1 MYYYCSICDFA
12 IDLICVKK
20 EVKKE
25 IGDSK
30 IHEHLL
36 SLVPEMVSFTC
47 HLCQVLDD
55 RFPFVCNLCDL
66 SFHQYCAESISEIN
80 YSCHPQHPLKRY
92 TRVPSRTCGK
102 CCLCGNKL
110 HNVFYHCSVCNFS
123 VDINCVK
130 NPPPFSLL
138 HPKAHEHPIILMPQR
153 SFLCNAC
160 GMDDDPNPYV
170 CPQCNFMIH
179 RNCVDKPQV
188 IKISHH
194 DHRIYY
200 NHYLDSDDWE
210 CGVCQKEMKWTCG
223 AYSCLKCQDFAVHLR
238 CATKFGIWDGIELEG
253 ISETNIELKSYE
265 VVEEGLIKHS
275 GHQNHVLKLKEES
288 DGDDEGIVCEACVYP
303 VFCGPFYSCTGCDN
317 YILHQKCAHLP
328 KKKIDS
334 FYKMEI
340 TLFPCDKMETILGL
354 CEVCQHFFQG
364 FRYTTKDDIT
374 LDMRC
379 GSISEPFFH
388 ESHPHHPLYID
399 FTGNKTFK
407 KEIGDSKIH
416 EHPLSLVPEMVSFT
430 CHLCQVL
437 DDRFPFVCNLCDLSF
452 HQDCAESISEINYS
466 CHPQHPLKRFTRVPN
481 RTGENCCLCGNKLH
495 NVFYHCSVCNFSVD
509 INCVKNPPPFSLL
522 QPKAHEHPIILMP
535 QRSFVCNACGMDD
548 DPNPYVCPQC
558 NFMIHR
564 NCVDKPQVIKIN
576 HHDHRIYYNHYLD
589 SDDWE
594 CGVCQKEIKW
604 TCGAYSCPKCQDF
617 AVHLRCATK
626 FGIWDGIEL
635 EGISETNIEL
645 KSYEVVEEGLIKHS
659 SHQNHVLKLNEES
672 DADVEGIVCEA
683 CVYPVF
689 CGPFYSCTECDN
701 YILHQKCAHLPKK
714 KIDSF
719 YKMDITLFP
728 CDKMETIL
736 GLCEVCQHFFQ
747 GFRYITKDDITL
759 DMRCGSISE
768 PFFHESHPHHP
779 LYIDFTGNKTCKACG
794 DEATF
799 ILSCQECGYFLDI
812 KCPFL
817 PNKVKHKYDKNHF
830 LFLCYGKNPSDQYL
844 CEICEEELNSEKWFY
859 RCDECCI
866 TFHIK
871 CTLGDLISLKQI
883 VDAEP
888 IKLEVI
894 RNIHMT

>member
-1 MYYYCSICDFA
+1 MEILKKVYALYPTRGLKCDGCSLGENYYGDEICNLYHPQHSLKIKVCAKNNNVQQECKLCRINLPKMYYYCSICDFA

-30 IHEHLL
+30 IHEHL
-36 SLVPEMVSFTC
+36 
-47 HLCQVLDD
+47 
-55 RFPFVCNLCDL
+55 
-66 SFHQYCAESISEIN
+66 
-80 YSCHPQHPLKRY
+80 
-92 TRVPSRTCGK
+92 
-102 CCLCGNKL
+102 
-110 HNVFYHCSVCNFS
+110 
-123 VDINCVK
+123 
-130 NPPPFSLL
+130 
-138 HPKAHEHPIILMPQR
+138 
-153 SFLCNAC
+153 
-160 GMDDDPNPYV
+160 
-170 CPQCNFMIH
+170 
-179 RNCVDKPQV
+179 
-188 IKISHH
+188 
-194 DHRIYY
+194 
-200 NHYLDSDDWE
+200 
-210 CGVCQKEMKWTCG
+210 
-223 AYSCLKCQDFAVHLR
+223 
-238 CATKFGIWDGIELEG
+238 
-253 ISETNIELKSYE
+253 
-265 VVEEGLIKHS
+265 
-275 GHQNHVLKLKEES
+275 
-288 DGDDEGIVCEACVYP
+288 
-303 VFCGPFYSCTGCDN
+303 
-317 YILHQKCAHLP
+317 
-328 KKKIDS
+328 
-334 FYKMEI
+334 
-340 TLFPCDKMETILGL
+340 
-354 CEVCQHFFQG
+354 
-364 FRYTTKDDIT
+364 
-374 LDMRC
+374 
-379 GSISEPFFH
+379 
-388 ESHPHHPLYID
+388 
-399 FTGNKTFK
+399 
-407 KEIGDSKIH
+407 
-416 EHPLSLVPEMVSFT
+416 LSLVPEMVSFT

-548 DPNPYVCPQC
+548 DPNPY
-558 NFMIHR
+558 
-564 NCVDKPQVIKIN
+564 
-576 HHDHRIYYNHYLD
+576 
-589 SDDWE
+589 
-594 CGVCQKEIKW
+594 
-604 TCGAYSCPKCQDF
+604 
-617 AVHLRCATK
+617 

-672 DADVEGIVCEA
+672 DADVEAIVCEA

-894 RNIHMT
+894 RNIHMTRLVCAVCHSRCHFPYMLKCSSPLGMDTLCSLQCFRQKYFHKMTPLYELSI

>member
-1 MYYYCSICDFA
+1 MEILKKVYALYPTRGLKCDGCNLGENYYGDGYRCFRSGIFFHKECANSSLEICNLYHPQHSLKIKVCAKNNNVQEECKVCRINLPKMYYYCSICDFA

-30 IHEHLL
+30 IHEHPL

-92 TRVPSRTCGK
+92 TRVPSRTGGK

-130 NPPPFSLL
+130 KPPPFSLH

-153 SFLCNAC
+153 SFVCNAC

-188 IKISHH
+188 IKINHH

-303 VFCGPFYSCTGCDN
+303 VFCGPFYSCTECDN

-399 FTGNKTFK
+399 F
-407 KEIGDSKIH
+407 S
-416 EHPLSLVPEMVSFT
+416 
-430 CHLCQVL
+430 
-437 DDRFPFVCNLCDLSF
+437 
-452 HQDCAESISEINYS
+452 
-466 CHPQHPLKRFTRVPN
+466 
-481 RTGENCCLCGNKLH
+481 
-495 NVFYHCSVCNFSVD
+495 
-509 INCVKNPPPFSLL
+509 
-522 QPKAHEHPIILMP
+522 
-535 QRSFVCNACGMDD
+535 
-548 DPNPYVCPQC
+548 
-558 NFMIHR
+558 
-564 NCVDKPQVIKIN
+564 
-576 HHDHRIYYNHYLD
+576 
-589 SDDWE
+589 
-594 CGVCQKEIKW
+594 
-604 TCGAYSCPKCQDF
+604 
-617 AVHLRCATK
+617 
-626 FGIWDGIEL
+626 
-635 EGISETNIEL
+635 
-645 KSYEVVEEGLIKHS
+645 
-659 SHQNHVLKLNEES
+659 
-672 DADVEGIVCEA
+672 
-683 CVYPVF
+683 
-689 CGPFYSCTECDN
+689 
-701 YILHQKCAHLPKK
+701 
-714 KIDSF
+714 
-719 YKMDITLFP
+719 
-728 CDKMETIL
+728 
-736 GLCEVCQHFFQ
+736 
-747 GFRYITKDDITL
+747 
-759 DMRCGSISE
+759 
-768 PFFHESHPHHP
+768 
-779 LYIDFTGNKTCKACG
+779 GNKTCKACG

-830 LFLCYGKNPSDQYL
+830 LFLCYGKDTSDQYL

-894 RNIHMT
+894 RNIHMTRLVCDDKSTYPQDLECKFFRTSIHMNSEFLHNRFLHLQIIRRRYSF

>member
-1 MYYYCSICDFA
+1 MEILKKVYALYPTRGLKCDGCSLGENYYGDGYRCFRSGIFFHKECANSSLEICNLYHPQHSLKIKVCAKNNNVQQECKLCRINLPKMYYYCSICDFA

-30 IHEHLL
+30 IHEHL
-36 SLVPEMVSFTC
+36 
-47 HLCQVLDD
+47 
-55 RFPFVCNLCDL
+55 
-66 SFHQYCAESISEIN
+66 
-80 YSCHPQHPLKRY
+80 
-92 TRVPSRTCGK
+92 
-102 CCLCGNKL
+102 
-110 HNVFYHCSVCNFS
+110 
-123 VDINCVK
+123 
-130 NPPPFSLL
+130 
-138 HPKAHEHPIILMPQR
+138 
-153 SFLCNAC
+153 
-160 GMDDDPNPYV
+160 
-170 CPQCNFMIH
+170 
-179 RNCVDKPQV
+179 
-188 IKISHH
+188 
-194 DHRIYY
+194 
-200 NHYLDSDDWE
+200 
-210 CGVCQKEMKWTCG
+210 
-223 AYSCLKCQDFAVHLR
+223 
-238 CATKFGIWDGIELEG
+238 
-253 ISETNIELKSYE
+253 
-265 VVEEGLIKHS
+265 
-275 GHQNHVLKLKEES
+275 
-288 DGDDEGIVCEACVYP
+288 
-303 VFCGPFYSCTGCDN
+303 
-317 YILHQKCAHLP
+317 
-328 KKKIDS
+328 
-334 FYKMEI
+334 
-340 TLFPCDKMETILGL
+340 
-354 CEVCQHFFQG
+354 
-364 FRYTTKDDIT
+364 
-374 LDMRC
+374 
-379 GSISEPFFH
+379 
-388 ESHPHHPLYID
+388 
-399 FTGNKTFK
+399 
-407 KEIGDSKIH
+407 
-416 EHPLSLVPEMVSFT
+416 LSLVPEMVSFT

-672 DADVEGIVCEA
+672 DADVEAIVCEA

-894 RNIHMT
+894 RNIHMTSSSNKP

>member
-1 MYYYCSICDFA
+1 MEILKKVYALYPTRGLKCDGCNLGENYYGDGYRCFRSGIFFHKECANSSLEICNLYHPQHSLKIKVCAKNNNVQEECKVCRINLPKMYYYCSICDFA

-30 IHEHLL
+30 IHEHPL

-92 TRVPSRTCGK
+92 TRVPSRTGGK

-130 NPPPFSLL
+130 KPPPFSLH

-153 SFLCNAC
+153 SFVCNAC

-188 IKISHH
+188 IKINHH

-303 VFCGPFYSCTGCDN
+303 VFCGPFYSCTECDN

-399 FTGNKTFK
+399 F
-407 KEIGDSKIH
+407 S
-416 EHPLSLVPEMVSFT
+416 
-430 CHLCQVL
+430 
-437 DDRFPFVCNLCDLSF
+437 
-452 HQDCAESISEINYS
+452 
-466 CHPQHPLKRFTRVPN
+466 
-481 RTGENCCLCGNKLH
+481 
-495 NVFYHCSVCNFSVD
+495 
-509 INCVKNPPPFSLL
+509 
-522 QPKAHEHPIILMP
+522 
-535 QRSFVCNACGMDD
+535 
-548 DPNPYVCPQC
+548 
-558 NFMIHR
+558 
-564 NCVDKPQVIKIN
+564 
-576 HHDHRIYYNHYLD
+576 
-589 SDDWE
+589 
-594 CGVCQKEIKW
+594 
-604 TCGAYSCPKCQDF
+604 
-617 AVHLRCATK
+617 
-626 FGIWDGIEL
+626 
-635 EGISETNIEL
+635 
-645 KSYEVVEEGLIKHS
+645 
-659 SHQNHVLKLNEES
+659 
-672 DADVEGIVCEA
+672 
-683 CVYPVF
+683 
-689 CGPFYSCTECDN
+689 
-701 YILHQKCAHLPKK
+701 
-714 KIDSF
+714 
-719 YKMDITLFP
+719 
-728 CDKMETIL
+728 
-736 GLCEVCQHFFQ
+736 
-747 GFRYITKDDITL
+747 
-759 DMRCGSISE
+759 
-768 PFFHESHPHHP
+768 
-779 LYIDFTGNKTCKACG
+779 GNKTCKACG

-830 LFLCYGKNPSDQYL
+830 LFLCYGKDTSDQYL

-894 RNIHMT
+894 RNIHMTRLVCDVCHSRCHFPYMLKCSSPLGVDTLCSLQCFRQKYFHKMTPLYELSIDY

>member
-153 SFLCNAC
+153 SFVCNAC

-265 VVEEGLIKHS
+265 VVDEGLIKHS

-364 FRYTTKDDIT
+364 FRYTTKD
-374 LDMRC
+374 
-379 GSISEPFFH
+379 G
-388 ESHPHHPLYID
+388 
-399 FTGNKTFK
+399 
-407 KEIGDSKIH
+407 
-416 EHPLSLVPEMVSFT
+416 
-430 CHLCQVL
+430 
-437 DDRFPFVCNLCDLSF
+437 
-452 HQDCAESISEINYS
+452 
-466 CHPQHPLKRFTRVPN
+466 
-481 RTGENCCLCGNKLH
+481 
-495 NVFYHCSVCNFSVD
+495 
-509 INCVKNPPPFSLL
+509 
-522 QPKAHEHPIILMP
+522 
-535 QRSFVCNACGMDD
+535 
-548 DPNPYVCPQC
+548 
-558 NFMIHR
+558 
-564 NCVDKPQVIKIN
+564 
-576 HHDHRIYYNHYLD
+576 
-589 SDDWE
+589 
-594 CGVCQKEIKW
+594 
-604 TCGAYSCPKCQDF
+604 
-617 AVHLRCATK
+617 
-626 FGIWDGIEL
+626 
-635 EGISETNIEL
+635 
-645 KSYEVVEEGLIKHS
+645 
-659 SHQNHVLKLNEES
+659 
-672 DADVEGIVCEA
+672 
-683 CVYPVF
+683 
-689 CGPFYSCTECDN
+689 
-701 YILHQKCAHLPKK
+701 
-714 KIDSF
+714 
-719 YKMDITLFP
+719 
-728 CDKMETIL
+728 
-736 GLCEVCQHFFQ
+736 
-747 GFRYITKDDITL
+747 ITL

-830 LFLCYGKNPSDQYL
+830 LFLCYGKDTSDQYL

-871 CTLGDLISLKQI
+871 CTLGDLISLKQM
-883 VDAEP
+883 VDTEP

-894 RNIHMT
+894 RNIHMTRFQMMLGTTSPWLGQILVVFDVVFFVVGLPSILSGRLGFQDLVFAFIASLVALSFTMFDTRATDCDSGALSIYVPASCSTTGFSSQFDALDILLSVPASHNPNTIDFHHHLLGNGLNSHPQIDHLILQVFELLPQGNFLRSRQLFSLIMCLQLLHEIPGLSLLDDAPILILHQLSGQSLHFLRFGSRNLSVHFLTKIVQLRHYLR